1 MTPKLKTLL
10 ERAETWPETDQDEF
24 AAIAQT
30 FADDVEER
38 RTGVYVI
45 SDDEWA
51 DLQQGVEQADRC
63 EFVSDMAIAAANKRY
78 GI

>member
-1 MTPKLKTLL
+1 MTSKLKTLL
-10 ERAETWPETDQDEF
+10 EHAETWSETDQKELAEH
-24 AAIAQT
+24 AAEI
-30 FADDVEER
+30 ESR

-51 DLQQGVEQADRC
+51 DLQEGLAQANRR
-63 EFVSDMAIAAANKRY
+63 EFVSDEVIAAANKRY

>member
-1 MTPKLKTLL
+1 MTSKLKTLL
-10 ERAETWPETDQDEF
+10 EHAETWSETDQKELAEH
-24 AAIAQT
+24 AAEI
-30 FADDVEER
+30 ESR

-51 DLQQGVEQADRC
+51 DLQEGLAQADRR
-63 EFVSDMAIAAANKRY
+63 EFVSDEVIAAANKRY

>member
-1 MTPKLKTLL
+1 MTSKLKTLL
-10 ERAETWPETDQDEF
+10 ERAEAWSETDQKELAEH
-24 AAIAQT
+24 AAEI
-30 FADDVEER
+30 ESR

-51 DLQQGVEQADRC
+51 DLQEGLAQADRR
-63 EFVSDMAIAAANKRY
+63 EFVSDEVIAAANKRY